1 MSDQVVMQGCQSIC
15 KHNGPEAY
23 KIKKLADFNE
33 DGILYWHMVNYN
45 KDMGT
50 RDQLLTMVAAT
61 THWNKIL
68 KDHGL
73 LLVQTSDISKADIKV
88 YAAVNGRDGNAVATL
103 LNGKKKKFK
112 HGFNKGVLGWYHD
125 KKILLND
132 AEYFTQKYQKGSYHL
147 ETFYI
152 HEWGHALGFSHTHV
166 REDIMGDT
174 YNEKATITQDSI
186 DGLEEMVENRYG
198 TSRKIDRP
206 EKLVD
211 NDFEEKFVKFGK
223 VICIAIIIVTS
234 FLFVYQL
241 YLLIK

>member
-1 MSDQVVMQGCQSIC
+1 MSENIVIQGCQSIHD
-15 KHNGPEAY
+15 HNGPQAY

-73 LLVQTSDISKADIKV
+73 LLVQTSDIKKADIKV

-103 LNGKKKKFK
+103 LNGKIKKFK

-186 DGLEEMVENRYG
+186 DGLEKMVENRYG

-211 NDFEEKFVKFGK
+211 NDFEEKFVKFGE
-223 VICIAIIIVTS
+223 VIFIVIIIVTS
-234 FLFVYQL
+234 FLCISIIF
-241 YLLIK
+241 ID